1 MAEKDNEKKELT
13 PEEQRQLVVK
23 KTLEYKLLQGV
34 IGGNEV
40 KTNPYLYGQLGLQGG
55 EETYTQAMSSEEA
68 DNEKKGMYAK
78 RLEEK
83 EQLGISEEAPYPTNY
98 DIIARLKKQLVEV
111 QRMAKLSEL
120 EEHAKTVGA
129 QLDFEVPEELKDYI
143 QSELIQKAIT
153 EDGKIDPNKLDDK
166 EKDAFGMYQV
176 LTDSYERALG
186 LKAAQTNYFADL
198 NSVGKQIADKY
209 KSKESTE

>member
-1 MAEKDNEKKELT
+1 MKDNQELT
-13 PEEQRQLVVK
+13 PEESRQRNVK
-23 KTLEYKLLQGV
+23 KTLDYLLVQGA

-40 KTNPYLYGQLGLQGG
+40 KVNPYLYGQLGLQGG
-55 EETYTQAMSSEEA
+55 EETYTQAMLSEEA
-68 DNEKKGMYAK
+68 ENEKKGIYAK

-98 DIIARLKKQLVEV
+98 DLIVKLKRQLREV
-111 QRMAKLSEL
+111 QIMAKLSEL
-120 EEHAKTVGA
+120 EEHAKVAGA

-143 QSELIQKAIT
+143 QREYIEKAIT
-153 EDGKIDPNKLDDK
+153 EDGKLDASKLSDK
-166 EKDAFGMYQV
+166 EKDAFAMYRV

-186 LKAAQTNYFADL
+186 LKAAQTNYFVDL

-209 KSKESTE
+209 TKKSAE